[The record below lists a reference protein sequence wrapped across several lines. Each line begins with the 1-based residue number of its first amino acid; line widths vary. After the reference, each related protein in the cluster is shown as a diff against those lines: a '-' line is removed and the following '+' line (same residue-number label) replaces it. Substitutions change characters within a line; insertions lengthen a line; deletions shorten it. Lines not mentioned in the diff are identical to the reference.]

1 MGKKS
6 LFFEEINNRDNALE
20 NMIQKKNEKEGQYC
34 ARICIQL
41 AINQN
46 LSYKKTIQTF

>member
-20 NMIQKKNEKEGQYC
+20 NMIQKKMRKRVNTVPGYVFNWQ
-34 ARICIQL
+34 
-41 AINQN
+41 
-46 LSYKKTIQTF
+46 